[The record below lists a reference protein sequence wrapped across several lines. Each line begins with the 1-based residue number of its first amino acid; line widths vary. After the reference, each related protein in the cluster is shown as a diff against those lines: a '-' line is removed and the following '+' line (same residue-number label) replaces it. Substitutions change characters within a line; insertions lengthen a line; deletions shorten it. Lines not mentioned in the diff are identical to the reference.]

1 MAAADCHEVFSSV
14 RKENGNVSQLNV
26 KMAHKFP
33 PNPFRMT
40 FVSEKRSLEDGQT
53 VIKS

>member
-1 MAAADCHEVFSSV
+1 MAAADCHELFSSV